1 MAHHVPASPTP
12 DQVWAA
18 LAPLLSAPGRT
29 TMRLYNPTT
38 GKFSTSRQLTRKL
51 PGRPAAVYLYT
62 EHAATTRILAL
73 DFDSTRGGQTAVQR
87 DVEIARRW
95 LTAAGGRLII
105 DRSTNG
111 GMHIICPLAP
121 ATSATHAEITQL
133 TTVLAAHLPTLDT
146 SPNGNVAT
154 GCLSL
159 PGTLDKQGGHRQLL
173 GSLSNALDAIADGST
188 PDFLPTLYAHLGIL
202 KRPSTAAPTPANAT
216 APAENCPALAQ
227 FTTGTGDDLRLAP
240 QHTNPTPIPAAVLH
254 YATHGDANGSAGRAW
269 PSHSEAR
276 MSVIYHAVM
285 RGYMLNDLR
294 ELIAP
299 AGPWHHGLGTAF
311 NRYGNRADIALT
323 RDFSKA
329 MNHYYEMV
337 LIHRHRQHKLQKD
350 SPGGSTLKAP
360 NSATR
365 GPSGPVELRRWLA
378 YAFRWAD
385 TEYHGRRQRWTVKVV
400 LQALAYLALKSGE
413 QVNGAWVVAV
423 GGRSLSLAAGLMT
436 ADAVWKVLR
445 DVRERVGAP
454 LILTRRAVG
463 RDADAYALTSQG
475 AVTVDIGAAERI
487 RIEPVHDAWHV
498 LGWRLQRIHDLV
510 IQHGLTERADI
521 YAAAAVSRS
530 TGDAMISDLQIAG
543 LIAVTGRGRVGPGP
557 STLDAIAAQHRLHE
571 TRQERIERYRRERSA
586 WQQWLDRGRD
596 VQDDLLLAQTA
607 DEAYLRGPSRDR
619 ALALQ
624 AAYLQSVLATGP
636 PPVPGYDGLPDTEDE
651 ESTLIE
657 RRALTLLW
665 EVLGA
670 VVVAAEPALR

>member
-1 MAHHVPASPTP
+1 MAHHVPPSPTP

-29 TMRLYNPTT
+29 TMRLYNPKT

-73 DFDSTRGGQTAVQR
+73 DFDSTRGGPAAVQR
-87 DVEIARRW
+87 DVDIARHW

-121 ATSATHAEITQL
+121 ATSATHTEITHL
-133 TTVLAAHLPTLDT
+133 VAVLAAHLPTLDT
-146 SPNGNVAT
+146 SPNGNIAT

-173 GSLSNALDAIADGST
+173 GSLSDALNTIADGST

-202 KRPSTAAPTPANAT
+202 KRPSTPAPGPTDNTTT
-216 APAENCPALAQ
+216 APDSCPALTQ
-227 FTTGTGDDLRLAP
+227 FTTGDGEDLRLAP
-240 QHTNPTPIPAAVLH
+240 AHSNRAPIPAPVLH
-254 YATHGDANGSAGRAW
+254 YATHGDPTGSAGRTW
-269 PSHSEAR
+269 PTHSEAR
-276 MSVIYHAVM
+276 MSVIYHAVI
-285 RGYMLNDLR
+285 RGYTLSDLR
-294 ELIAP
+294 ALIAP
-299 AGPWHHGLGTAF
+299 AGPWHHGLGAAF
-311 NRYGNRADIALT
+311 NRYANRADKALS

-329 MNHYYEMV
+329 MHHYYEMV
-337 LIHRHRQHKLQKD
+337 LIHRHRQHKLQKN
-350 SPGGSTLKAP
+350 SPGGATEKGSNP
-360 NSATR
+360 ATR

-385 TEYHGRRQRWTVKVV
+385 TEYQGRRQRWTVKVV
-400 LQALAYLALKSGE
+400 LQALAYLAMKSGQ
-413 QVNGAWVVAV
+413 QVNGVWVVAV

-445 DVRERVGAP
+445 DMRDRVGAP

-463 RDADAYALTSQG
+463 RDADAYALTNQG
-475 AVTVDIGAAERI
+475 ADTVDIGAAERI
-487 RIEPVHDAWHV
+487 RIEPVHDAWQI

-510 IQHGLTERADI
+510 VHHGLTGRTDI
-521 YAAAAVSRS
+521 YAAAAVTRS
-530 TGDAMISDLQIAG
+530 TGDAMILDLQITG
-543 LIAVTGRGRVGPGP
+543 LIAVTGRGTVGPGHT
-557 STLDAIAAQHRLHE
+557 TLDAIATQHRLHD
-571 TRQERIERYRRERSA
+571 TRQDRIERYRRERNV
-586 WQQWLDRGRD
+586 WQQWLDNGHD
-596 VQDDLLLAQTA
+596 VQDHLLLAQTA

-619 ALALQ
+619 ALAVH

-636 PPVPGYDGLPDTEDE
+636 PPVPGYDASPDTEDDD
-651 ESTLIE
+651 TIIIE

-665 EVLGA
+665 ELLGA
-670 VVVAAEPALR
+670 VVVPESASA

>member
-1 MAHHVPASPTP
+1 MAHHVSPSPTP

-29 TMRLYNPTT
+29 TMRLYNPKT

-73 DFDSTRGGQTAVQR
+73 DFDSTRGGPAAVER
-87 DVEIARRW
+87 DVEIARHW
-95 LTAAGGRLII
+95 LTAAGGRLIV

-121 ATSATHAEITQL
+121 ATSATHAEITHL
-133 TTVLAAHLPTLDT
+133 TAVLAAHLPTLDT
-146 SPNGNVAT
+146 SPNGNIAT

-173 GSLSNALDAIADGST
+173 GSLRDALDTIADGST

-202 KRPSTAAPTPANAT
+202 KRQPTPAETT
-216 APAENCPALAQ
+216 APDNCPALAQ
-227 FTTGTGDDLRLAP
+227 FTTGNGDDLRLAP
-240 QHTNPTPIPAAVLH
+240 AHTNPTPIPAQVLH
-254 YATHGDANGSAGRAW
+254 YAIHGDPTGSAGRAW
-269 PSHSEAR
+269 PTHSEAR

-285 RGYMLNDLR
+285 RGYTLNDLR
-294 ELIAP
+294 ALIAP
-299 AGPWHHGLGTAF
+299 NGPWHRGLGAAF
-311 NRYGNRADIALT
+311 NRYASRADKALS

-329 MNHYYEMV
+329 INHYYEMV
-337 LIHRHRQHKLQKD
+337 LIHRHRQHKVQKE
-350 SPGGSTLKAP
+350 SPGGTTSKAAGP
-360 NSATR
+360 ATR
-365 GPSGPVELRRWLA
+365 GASGPVELRRWLA

-385 TEYHGRRQRWTVKVV
+385 AEYQGRRQRWTVKVV
-400 LQALAYLALKSGE
+400 LQALAYLAMKSGE
-413 QVNGAWVVAV
+413 QVNGVWVVAV

-445 DVRERVGAP
+445 DVRDRVGAP

-463 RDADAYALTSQG
+463 READAYALTRQG
-475 AVTVDIGAAERI
+475 AQTVDIVAAERI
-487 RIEPVHDAWHV
+487 RIEPVHDAWQI

-510 IQHGLTERADI
+510 VHHGLTDRADI
-521 YAAAAVSRS
+521 YAAAAVTRS
-530 TGDAMISDLQIAG
+530 TGDAIILDLQIAG

-557 STLDAIAAQHRLHE
+557 TTLDAIAARHRLHD
-571 TRQERIERYRRERSA
+571 TRQDRIERYRAERNA
-586 WQQWLDRGRD
+586 WHQWLDNKHD
-596 VQDDLLLAQTA
+596 EQAHLLLAQTA
-607 DEAYLRGPSRDR
+607 DEAYLRGPRRDR
-619 ALALQ
+619 ALAMH

-636 PPVPGYDGLPDTEDE
+636 PPMPGYDTPTDTGEDDE
-651 ESTLIE
+651 TLVIE

-665 EVLGA
+665 EMLGA
-670 VVVAAEPALR
+670 VVVRC